1 MDEHSQSRFGKLGFN
16 AMNVRY
22 PLSLK
27 ISVWL
32 GLNLL
37 LIFTVAV
44 AVLFWRGGIKGWL
57 REPVT
62 ERLQLISE
70 GMTALLRHGLSV
82 DEVLARY
89 ETNYGLAFMV
99 FANEGALQL
108 GGAPLTLPES
118 ILPLLADGGGVSR
131 MGPRG
136 QPEGRPPPPR
146 GIPPRGAPLPRDGN
160 RPLGPP
166 PSSPD
171 QGGRPPAGS
180 PREPPP
186 ESRFFEYDREEG
198 RWWAGVRIPLALE
211 ENRPPVPAT
220 LFAISDSTW
229 SFGELLDLRPLVLIV
244 GGVVVVSVIFWLP
257 LVAGITRALRQA
269 VQATGEIARGN
280 FNVRLNPD
288 RHDELGALGDSINRM
303 AARLD
308 ALVNGQRK
316 FLADIAHELGS
327 PVGRLQLGSAI
338 LEDRVPEDLMPT
350 VRDVQEE
357 VQQMS
362 ELLGELLVFTKAGMQ
377 AREAAIQPVV
387 LRDAMNE
394 ALRREAIDRSIP
406 IDIPPE
412 MIVGGD
418 ANLLV
423 KVLSNILRNA
433 VRYAGETAEI
443 RVVARDAPNGKIT
456 VEIADDGPGVPEES
470 LARLGEP
477 FYRPDA
483 ARSRELGGTGL
494 GLSIVRD
501 SIEAMAGR
509 VTFANREPRGFAV
522 TLELNGVAV

>member
-1 MDEHSQSRFGKLGFN
+1 
-16 AMNVRY
+16 
-22 PLSLK
+22 
-27 ISVWL
+27 
-32 GLNLL
+32 
-37 LIFTVAV
+37 
-44 AVLFWRGGIKGWL
+44 
-57 REPVT
+57 
-62 ERLQLISE
+62 
-70 GMTALLRHGLSV
+70 
-82 DEVLARY
+82 
-89 ETNYGLAFMV
+89 
-99 FANEGALQL
+99 
-108 GGAPLTLPES
+108 
-118 ILPLLADGGGVSR
+118 
-131 MGPRG
+131 
-136 QPEGRPPPPR
+136 
-146 GIPPRGAPLPRDGN
+146 
-160 RPLGPP
+160 
-166 PSSPD
+166 
-171 QGGRPPAGS
+171 
-180 PREPPP
+180 
-186 ESRFFEYDREEG
+186 
-198 RWWAGVRIPLALE
+198 
-211 ENRPPVPAT
+211 
-220 LFAISDSTW
+220 
-229 SFGELLDLRPLVLIV
+229 
-244 GGVVVVSVIFWLP
+244 
-257 LVAGITRALRQA
+257 
-269 VQATGEIARGN
+269 
-280 FNVRLNPD
+280 
-288 RHDELGALGDSINRM
+288 M

-494 GLSIVRD
+494 GLSIVRE